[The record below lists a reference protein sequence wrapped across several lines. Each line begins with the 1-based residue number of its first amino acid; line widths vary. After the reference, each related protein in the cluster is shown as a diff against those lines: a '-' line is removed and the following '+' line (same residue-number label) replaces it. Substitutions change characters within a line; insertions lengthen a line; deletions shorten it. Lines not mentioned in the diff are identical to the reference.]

1 MKKDICFILI
11 FLIIIYSCKSTS
23 TPIVYDKTNE
33 KVDKEVE
40 LIRYLINN
48 KNFVEAENQIENNL
62 LIYPNNIDL
71 LHIKAWLYLAQNKI
85 TESEELFNK
94 IMASKEKNPLALA
107 GLARIN
113 RIKGDKIKALEFI
126 NKGILLQPL
135 HSILWLEKGLIEFDS
150 KDYKKAYSD
159 FNKSYSLDN
168 RNYDAYFFKYITSL
182 KIGRELDEVKYI
194 WEDLVEKKITNS
206 WYYQYHADAL
216 LEKKQLDLAVKIMED
231 GLNIYPDDSYL
242 LNYTAYLLYEKYI
255 INKEEELIKKAKEYI
270 LKCFENIEDITP
282 EFVDTYLSIIE
293 LTEDKASLKKE
304 LDKYYMI
311 YPNSEIIIKWIKK
324 IKN

>member
-1 MKKDICFILI
+1 MKKEIYFILI
-11 FLIIIYSCKSTS
+11 FIIFIISCKTTS
-23 TPIVYDKTNE
+23 KPIVYDKTNE

-48 KNFVEAENQIENNL
+48 KNFDEAETQIENNL

-71 LHIKAWLYLAQNKI
+71 LHIKAWLYLAQNKL

-94 IMASKEKNPLALA
+94 IIESKEKNPLALA
-107 GLARIN
+107 GLARIY
-113 RIKGDKIKALEFI
+113 RIKGDKNKSLEYI
-126 NKGILLQPL
+126 NRGILLQPL
-135 HSILWLEKGLIEFDS
+135 HSILWLEKGLIEFES

-194 WEDLVEKKITNS
+194 WDDLVEKKITNS
-206 WYYQYHADAL
+206 WYYQYHADIL
-216 LEKKQLDLAVKIMED
+216 FERNQLDLAIKIMED
-231 GLNIYPDDSYL
+231 GLIIYPDDSYL
-242 LNYTAYLLYEKYI
+242 LNYTAYLLYDKYAK
-255 INKEEELIKKAKEYI
+255 NKNEELIKKAKEYI
-270 LKCFENIEDITP
+270 LKCLENNEEMSP
-282 EFVDTYLSIIE
+282 EFVDTYLSIVE
-293 LTEDKASLKKE
+293 LTEDKSTLKKE

-324 IKN
+324 LKN